1 MPTRKSPIK
10 CSVVMNR
17 RSVVV
22 KCRSVK
28 RRSVKRRSP
37 KVKRS
42 VKRSVK
48 RRSPKVKRSVKRS
61 VKRRSPKV
69 KRSVKR
75 RSPKVKRSVKRRS
88 VKRSPVHR
96 RRLSLSF
103 TAKQIRDSQIRLLND
118 NIDKLD
124 LEFDLLSPAER
135 VEKRDAYVRKFRSL
149 ARRIQDVYRVEGE
162 SPPAVYEILRGWKH
176 GSGDLS
182 RAGANEAVDLT
193 PRR

>member
-28 RRSVKRRSP
+28 RRSVKRSP
-37 KVKRS
+37 K

-61 VKRRSPKV
+61 VKRRSV
-69 KRSVKR
+69 K
-75 RSPKVKRSVKRRS
+75 RSPKVKRRSVKRRS
-88 VKRSPVHR
+88 VKRSPVRR

>member
-1 MPTRKSPIK
+1 MHTRKSPIK
-10 CSVVMNR
+10 CSVVVKD
-17 RSVVV
+17 RSVVAN
-22 KCRSVK
+22 CRSVVAK
-28 RRSVKRRSP
+28 RRSVKRSIKRSP
-37 KVKRS
+37 KVKRTVKRS
-42 VKRSVK
+42 VKRS
-48 RRSPKVKRSVKRS
+48 PKVKRT
-61 VKRRSPKV
+61 
-69 KRSVKR
+69 
-75 RSPKVKRSVKRRS
+75 VKRRS
-88 VKRSPVHR
+88 VKRSPVRR

-118 NIDKLD
+118 NIDRLD
-124 LEFDLLSPAER
+124 LEFDLLSPTER

>member
-28 RRSVKRRSP
+28 RRSVKRRS
-37 KVKRS
+37 VKRRS

-48 RRSPKVKRSVKRS
+48 RA
-61 VKRRSPKV
+61 
-69 KRSVKR
+69 VKR

-88 VKRSPVHR
+88 VKRSVKRRSVKRSVKRRSVKRSPVRR

-118 NIDKLD
+118 NIDRLD
-124 LEFDLLSPAER
+124 LEFDLLSPTER

>member
-48 RRSPKVKRSVKRS
+48 RRSPKVKRS
-61 VKRRSPKV
+61 V

>member
-10 CSVVMNR
+10 CSVVVKG
-17 RSVVV
+17 RSVVAN
-22 KCRSVK
+22 CRSV
-28 RRSVKRRSP
+28 VKR
-37 KVKRS
+37 RS

-48 RRSPKVKRSVKRS
+48 RRSPVKRRSVKRS
-61 VKRRSPKV
+61 VKRRSPVKRRSVKRSRKV

-75 RSPKVKRSVKRRS
+75 RSPVKRSVKRRS
-88 VKRSPVHR
+88 PVRR

-103 TAKQIRDSQIRLLND
+103 TAKQIRDSQIRVLYD
-118 NIDKLD
+118 NIDRLD

>member
-28 RRSVKRRSP
+28 RRSVKRSP
-37 KVKRS
+37 KVKR
-42 VKRSVK
+42 RSVK
-48 RRSPKVKRSVKRS
+48 RRSVKR
-61 VKRRSPKV
+61 
-69 KRSVKR
+69 RSVKR

-88 VKRSPVHR
+88 VKRSPVRR

-118 NIDKLD
+118 NIDRLD